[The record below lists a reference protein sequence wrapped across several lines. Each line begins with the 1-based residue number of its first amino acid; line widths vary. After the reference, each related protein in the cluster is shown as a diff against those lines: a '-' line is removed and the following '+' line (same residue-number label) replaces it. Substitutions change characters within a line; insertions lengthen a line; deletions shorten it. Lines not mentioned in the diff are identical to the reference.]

1 MGFVDSLRDVMRTFS
16 GEDDYD
22 DAPVSGARNDIYAT
36 ASTASTAP
44 DYSSYYHAPA
54 QPQEPVQRPTV
65 VPDAAVSTIAML
77 RATKLES
84 VRAAADH
91 LLENHA
97 VIISGNQ
104 AGIGSRRCRS
114 SAGKPCCDYQCKGYG
129 YCPCQTL
136 ARLPRRHCIYAGWE
150 NQPYCPLYLS
160 SDPKGCSVGFR
171 F

>member
-22 DAPVSGARNDIYAT
+22 DAPVSGARTDIYAT

-97 VIISGNQ
+97 VIISVKDMDT
-104 AGIGSRRCRS
+104 A
-114 SAGKPCCDYQCKGYG
+114 
-129 YCPCQTL
+129 L
-136 ARLPRRHCIYAGWE
+136 ARRWLDYLGGTAYTLDGKINRIA
-150 NQPYCPLYLS
+150 PYTYLLTT
-160 SDPKGCSVGFR
+160 KGVQLVSGFESEQ
-171 F
+171 